1 MGFYI
6 NTNMASFNAQRS
18 LGLTQGRLATAY
30 QRLGSGMRINSA
42 KDDAAG
48 LAISTRFTT
57 QINGL
62 AQGKRNANDGISLA
76 QTSEG
81 ALEEVTNNLQ
91 RIRQLALQALNSSNS
106 PDDRKALNEEV
117 IERLSEITRIATQTS
132 FNGMKVLDGSG
143 AGLSF
148 QVGAN
153 IGETIDM
160 GLTQNMRADHVGH
173 LATGTVDLASFFSFK
188 ASQAVSTDWSAAN
201 GAALQTKTY
210 LGVDV
215 DWAGYTG
222 GTVGDAQAFLQNG
235 LGAGFKVTVEANGT
249 DLAIE
254 RLAGSRLDLKQGDLS
269 FTTESGEQ
277 VDIVGSFR
285 SVQQIADV
293 LNANSR
299 AGLSAF
305 VGEDKQL
312 HFNAKSALTVSGTE
326 AAGLGFSPGYHVET
340 STSLADGSVLT
351 KDDAYALIAR
361 VDSTLDTVST
371 VRSKLGAVQNRFES
385 TIRNLDNI
393 RENLTASRT
402 TIREADMAEE
412 SAEKTMAMILQ
423 QSGMAVLAQAN
434 TSQQL
439 VLKLLE

>member
-62 AQGKRNANDGISLA
+62 AQGKRNASDGISLA

-81 ALEEVTNNLQ
+81 ALDEVTDNLQ
-91 RIRQLALQALNSSNS
+91 RIRQLALQSLNSSNS

-153 IGETIDM
+153 IGETIEM

-173 LATGTVDLASFFSFK
+173 LASGVVDLASFFSSR
-188 ASQAVSTDWSAAN
+188 ASQAVNTDWSTAN
-201 GAALQTKTY
+201 GIALQTKTY

-215 DWAGYTG
+215 DWAGYG
-222 GTVGDAQAFLQNG
+222 GSTAQDAQAFLQKE
-235 LGAGFKVTVEANGT
+235 LGAGFKVSLEANGT

-269 FTTESGEQ
+269 FTSGSGEQ
-277 VDIVGSFR
+277 VHVVGSFR

-293 LNANSR
+293 LNANGR

-305 VGEDKQL
+305 VGEDKKL
-312 HFNAKSALTVSGTE
+312 HFNAKSALSVSGTE
-326 AAGLGFSPGYHVET
+326 AAGLGFAANYDVS
-340 STSLADGSVLT
+340 SATSLADGSLLT

-361 VDSTLDTVST
+361 VDATLDTVSA

-423 QSGMAVLAQAN
+423 QSGMSVLAQAN
-434 TSQQL
+434 ASQQL

>member
-1 MGFYI
+1 MAFHI

-81 ALEEVTNNLQ
+81 ALDEVTNNLQ
-91 RIRQLALQALNSSNS
+91 RIRQLALQSLNSSNS
-106 PDDRKALNEEV
+106 PQDRKALNDEV
-117 IERLSEITRIATQTS
+117 VERLAEITRIATQTN
-132 FNGMKVLDGSG
+132 FNGMKVLDGS
-143 AGLSF
+143 AARLTF
-148 QVGAN
+148 QIGAN
-153 IGETIDM
+153 IGETIEM
-160 GLTQNMRADHVGH
+160 GFDQNMRADHVGH
-173 LATGTVDLASFFSFK
+173 LASGAVDLSSFFSSTTSQVMPGDWSTSSGTGL
-188 ASQAVSTDWSAAN
+188 ASQ
-201 GAALQTKTY
+201 TY

-215 DWAGYTG
+215 NWSGYSG
-222 GTVGDAQAFLQNG
+222 STVQEAQTFLQG
-235 LGAGFKVTVEANGT
+235 ELGAGFKVSVDANGN
-249 DLAIE
+249 DLVIE
-254 RLAGSRLDLKQGDLS
+254 RLTGARLDLTPGQLG
-269 FTTESGEQ
+269 FTTGSGEQ
-277 VDIVGSFR
+277 VDVVGSFR
-285 SVQQIADV
+285 SVQQVADV
-293 LNANSR
+293 LNASGR

-305 VGEDKQL
+305 VGADGKL
-312 HFNAKSALTVSGTE
+312 HFNAKSALAVAGTE
-326 AAGLGFSPGYHVET
+326 ATKLGFAANYDVNT
-340 STSLADGSVLT
+340 SASLADGSVLT

-361 VDSTLDTVST
+361 VDATLETVSV
-371 VRSKLGAVQNRFES
+371 VRSKLGAVQNRLES

-393 RENLTASRT
+393 RGNLTESRT
-402 TIREADMAEE
+402 AIREADVAEE
-412 SAEKTMAMILQ
+412 SSEKVMATILQ

-434 TSQQL
+434 ASQQL